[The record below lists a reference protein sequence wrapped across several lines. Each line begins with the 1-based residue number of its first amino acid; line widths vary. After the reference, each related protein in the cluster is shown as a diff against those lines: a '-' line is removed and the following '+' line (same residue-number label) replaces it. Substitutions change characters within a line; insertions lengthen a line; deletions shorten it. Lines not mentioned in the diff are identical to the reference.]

1 MPLTII
7 PQKSDYGTS
16 YTLLTLLI
24 VVLGG
29 VNPNGGRGKVMGV
42 VMSIILLQ
50 LVSSAFN
57 ILRVNAFVKTFAWGL
72 ILILVTTATY
82 LRRLRRKREINWNR
96 EEYFTS
102 KKIKKNGEIMRTI
115 HAQKLSKEAF
125 SPYGQYYNLMSPEG
139 YIWTVFPTEF

>member
-1 MPLTII
+1 
-7 PQKSDYGTS
+7 
-16 YTLLTLLI
+16 LLTLLI

-82 LRRLRRKREINWNR
+82 L
-96 EEYFTS
+96 T
-102 KKIKKNGEIMRTI
+102 
-115 HAQKLSKEAF
+115 A
-125 SPYGQYYNLMSPEG
+125 
-139 YIWTVFPTEF
+139 